1 MFHVV
6 RYFAKVSELSSPN
19 PASFNYDKQGK
30 DWQVEPG
37 KQQSPIPLVQSE
49 ALRHEARQLVFF
61 NYTKPLYKPYLT
73 HNGHTVRMNI
83 SETVEKQ
90 NPALAG
96 SNLKTV
102 YLAQQLHFHWGS
114 EKSQGSEHT
123 IDSQRYDG
131 ELHIVHKNI
140 AYESNQEAVL
150 HPDGFVVLAVMLRC
164 PEVPQ
169 MESPAMNEICKEVK
183 LLRKCYDSSQVKA
196 EISLVDLFAGIDM
209 DTFFTY
215 KGSLT
220 TPPCYETVDWFVFPD
235 SLDIP
240 KEIWQNF
247 WQLKDRSGKRLINT
261 YRDLQAPNARPVYLC
276 TGQEP
281 KEIPKNRPSEL

>member
-114 EKSQGSEHT
+114 ERSQGSEHT

-131 ELHIVHKNI
+131 ELHIVHRTSPTRAI
-140 AYESNQEAVL
+140 RRQYII
-150 HPDGFVVLAVMLRC
+150 
-164 PEVPQ
+164 Q
-169 MESPAMNEICKEVK
+169 MVSWYWLSCCGA
-183 LLRKCYDSSQVKA
+183 RR
-196 EISLVDLFAGIDM
+196 
-209 DTFFTY
+209 
-215 KGSLT
+215 
-220 TPPCYETVDWFVFPD
+220 FPKW
-235 SLDIP
+235 SRQP
-240 KEIWQNF
+240 
-247 WQLKDRSGKRLINT
+247 
-261 YRDLQAPNARPVYLC
+261 
-276 TGQEP
+276 
-281 KEIPKNRPSEL
+281 